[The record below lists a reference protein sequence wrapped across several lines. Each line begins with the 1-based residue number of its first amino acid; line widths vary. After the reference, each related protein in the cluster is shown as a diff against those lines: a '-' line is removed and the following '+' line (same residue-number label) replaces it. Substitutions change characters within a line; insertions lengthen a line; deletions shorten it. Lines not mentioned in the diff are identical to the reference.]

1 MHGDYGHFHLVF
13 PYVRSINQY
22 TNGHFDQCLLIY
34 HLLSSILTNIDVVS
48 SLCKIWTLCLGIW
61 ENNWATMF
69 LSTYYQILI
78 FERDYEA
85 MKV

>member
-1 MHGDYGHFHLVF
+1 MAIL
-13 PYVRSINQY
+13 I
-22 TNGHFDQCLLIY
+22 QCLFILN
-34 HLLSSILTNIDVVS
+34 LLSNILTNIDVVS
-48 SLCKIWTLCLGIW
+48 SLCKIWTLGLGIW

-69 LSTYYQILI
+69 LSTYYHILI

>member
-1 MHGDYGHFHLVF
+1 MLGL
-13 PYVRSINQY
+13 
-22 TNGHFDQCLLIY
+22 
-34 HLLSSILTNIDVVS
+34 LTNILMAILIQYILNLNLLTSILANIDVMS
-48 SLCKIWTLCLGIW
+48 SLCKMTLGLGIW

-69 LSTYYQILI
+69 LSTYYHIFI

>member
-1 MHGDYGHFHLVF
+1 MLDLL
-13 PYVRSINQY
+13 
-22 TNGHFDQCLLIY
+22 TNVLMAILIQCLLISNI
-34 HLLSSILTNIDVVS
+34 LSSILTNIDVVS
-48 SLCKIWTLCLGIW
+48 SLCKIWTLGLGIW